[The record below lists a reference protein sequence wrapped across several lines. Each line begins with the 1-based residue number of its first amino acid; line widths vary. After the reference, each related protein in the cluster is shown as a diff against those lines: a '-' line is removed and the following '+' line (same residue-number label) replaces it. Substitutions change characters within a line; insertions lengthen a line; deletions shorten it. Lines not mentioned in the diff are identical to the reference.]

1 MSWNEGIEGE
11 QCLEIARTDVTPSRV
26 MAGPGTGK
34 TFALMR
40 RIARLMEEGKN
51 PSELLLVTFTRTTA
65 ADLVRELSKLELQG
79 SDQVKAGTLHSFCF
93 STLNRASVLEI
104 TGRNPRPLLEYEVR
118 FLKEDIKQLGLG
130 GIREVTKKLKA
141 FEAAWARLQSDEP
154 GWPQNEEDRSFQQ
167 ALQNWLFFHEAMLI
181 GELVPETLR
190 YLRDNPAC
198 TERNRYNYVFV
209 DEYQDLNKAEQ
220 KLIDLLSENASVMII
235 GDEDQSIY
243 ESFRYAHPEGIVNY
257 ANDHP
262 ETYDIP
268 LNECRRCPKRVVRLA
283 NNLIQN
289 NELRSCSTTLNTL
302 EKNEEGEVYVM
313 QWMTMED
320 EVNGLTNFIKN
331 KIDDGTVN
339 AGKVLVLCPRR
350 QFGYLIR
357 DKLIEFG
364 INAHSFFHEEALEGN
379 PTKQGETE
387 PQEAFTLLTLLAN
400 PNDRVALRC
409 WLGLGSSNLR
419 AKPYQCLRSYCEENS
434 AIPKDGLEK
443 MSNGELNMPHTQNLI
458 KRYKQLKQRI
468 EEMEGIKGCKLVD
481 RLFPRDNEWA
491 EPFRLFLENIEE
503 DASSS
508 YILEE
513 LRTNI
518 TQPEMPTD
526 VDYVRIMSLHK
537 SKGLTAELVVI
548 CGCIDGL
555 IPFRDD
561 NLSGDERKRNLEE
574 QRRLFYVGITRTTNI
589 IVISSIL
596 NLPRDLAYKMG
607 ARVRDINWRYAKTIT
622 SPFISELGPDLPQ
635 PIRGE
640 EWIY

>member
-1 MSWNEGIEGE
+1 MSWNEGIEGK
-11 QCLEIARTDVTPSRV
+11 QCLEIAKTDVTPLRV

-40 RIARLMEEGKN
+40 RIARLMEEGIN
-51 PSELLLVTFTRTTA
+51 PSKILLVTFTRTSA
-65 ADLVRELSKLELQG
+65 ADLVRELSKLKVQG

-93 STLNRASVLEI
+93 STLRQASVLEI

-130 GIREVTKKLKA
+130 GIRELTKKLKA

-167 ALQNWLFFHEAMLI
+167 ALQNWLIFHEAMLI
-181 GELVPETLR
+181 DELVPETLR
-190 YLRDNPAC
+190 YLRDNPTC

-268 LNECRRCPKRVVRLA
+268 LR
-283 NNLIQN
+283 
-289 NELRSCSTTLNTL
+289 
-302 EKNEEGEVYVM
+302 M
-313 QWMTMED
+313 MMED
-320 EVNGLTNFIKN
+320 EVNGLTNFIKK

-357 DKLIEFG
+357 DKLREIG
-364 INAHSFFHEEALEGN
+364 INAHSFFNEEALEGD

-387 PQEAFTLLTLLAN
+387 HQEAFTLLTLLAN
-400 PNDRVALRC
+400 PNDKVALRC
-409 WLGLGSSNLR
+409 WLGLGSSNLM
-419 AKPYQCLRSYCEENS
+419 AASYQRLCSYCEENS
-434 AIPKDGLEK
+434 AIPKDVLEK
-443 MSNGELNMPHTQNLI
+443 MSNGELNILYTQDLI

-503 DASSS
+503 DAPSS

-561 NLSGDERKRNLEE
+561 NLSGDERKKNLEE

-589 IVISSIL
+589 VVISSIL
-596 NLPRDLAYKMG
+596 KLPRDLAYKMG
-607 ARVRDINWRYAKTIT
+607 ARVRNTNWSYAKTIT
-622 SPFISELGPDLPQ
+622 SPFISELGHDLPQ

-640 EWIY
+640 KWIY